1 MLVKGTLGAGCLLG
15 TAIMMLAAPAARA
28 AETSA
33 ISEGQWQLTASR
45 PAGKLHLEL
54 EAKGWSSGHDINAS
68 ELSPPP
74 PPGLNGE
81 VRFVLSREAGS
92 FECAGEGNGA
102 AAAGHFTFSVNL
114 AFADALEK
122 RGIAVSSEHDLA
134 SAAASG
140 LTLAYIEAVA
150 KAGYD
155 HLRMTQLVMLR
166 ALDVMPQWLIEEQAR
181 LKDGM
186 AVDAIA
192 PLKALQAD
200 PEYLDELKAAG
211 VTGVTAREAIQLKA
225 LGIDGAFVQGL
236 SSRGLHD
243 LKVQQLI
250 ALKTGGA

>member
-1 MLVKGTLGAGCLLG
+1 MFVKGTAAAGCLLG
-15 TAIMMLAAPAARA
+15 AAMMLGVPGASA

-54 EAKGWSSGHDINAS
+54 EAEGWSSGHDIDAG

-74 PPGLNGE
+74 LPGLNGE
-81 VRFVLSREAGS
+81 VRFVLSREAGA
-92 FECAGEGNGA
+92 FECAGEGHGG
-102 AAAGHFTFSVNL
+102 AAAGHFTFTPNL
-114 AFADALEK
+114 AFVDALGK
-122 RGIAVSSEHDLA
+122 RGIAISSGHDLV

-140 LTLAYIEAVA
+140 LTLAYIEEVA

-155 HLRMTQLVMLR
+155 HLRMTQLVVLR
-166 ALDVMPQWLIEEQAR
+166 ALDVTPQWLIEEQAR

-192 PLKALQAD
+192 PLKALRAG

-211 VTGVTAREAIQLKA
+211 VSGVTAREAIQLKA
-225 LGIDGAFVQGL
+225 LGVDSAFVQGL
-236 SSRGLHD
+236 SSRGLRD
-243 LKVQQLI
+243 LTVRQLI